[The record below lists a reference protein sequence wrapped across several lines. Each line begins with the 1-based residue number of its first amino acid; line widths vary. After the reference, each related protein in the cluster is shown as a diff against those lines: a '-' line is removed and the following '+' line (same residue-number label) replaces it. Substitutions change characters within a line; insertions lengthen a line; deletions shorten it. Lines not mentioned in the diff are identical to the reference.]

1 MTMLA
6 AHGYGLTTFGLE
18 SHWLTLYT
26 HKDINDKKRGEVAF
40 KALVNNPKAINTGEG
55 YYLARKASQGFFP
68 WKPDEC
74 LDRKFE
80 NVQYVKDKLGG
91 TRVIRSAPYMGCKWC
106 RELEN
111 RQRPTLAE
119 IETVTVA
126 APVAE
131 PPAGLVCGEC
141 GWVSLKNTP
150 KSIASHKRH
159 RHQRAT
165 AQAVPA

>member
-6 AHGYGLTTFGLE
+6 AQGYGLTTFGLE
-18 SHWLTLYT
+18 SHWLLLYT
-26 HKDINDKKRGEVAF
+26 HKDVNDKKRGDVAF

-74 LDRKFE
+74 LTRKFE

-91 TRVIRSAPYMGCKWC
+91 TRVIRSEPYMGCKWC
-106 RELEN
+106 RAQNE
-111 RQRPTLAE
+111 RPT

-141 GWVSLKNTP
+141 GWVSRKNTP

>member
-6 AHGYGLTTFGLE
+6 AQGYGLTTFGLE

-26 HKDINDKKRGEVAF
+26 HKDVNGKQRGEMAF
-40 KALVNNPKAINTGEG
+40 KALVNDPKAINTGEG

-74 LDRKFE
+74 LTRKFE

-91 TRVIRSAPYMGCKWC
+91 TRVIRSEPYMGCKWC
-106 RELEN
+106 RVLE
-111 RQRPTLAE
+111 TKV
-119 IETVTVA
+119 ETVTVA

-141 GWVSLKNTP
+141 GWVSRKGTSRSLD
-150 KSIASHKRH
+150 AHKRVKH
-159 RHQRAT
+159 QQRAT